1 MRVLGLLAMMVVGF
15 ALPGCDGR
23 PLLSQIMPSQTD
35 LDCLAAF
42 EMIDAAHKGQLTREE
57 TDAYFK
63 RRFGELDVN
72 HDGFLDE
79 TEAQRAVP
87 IFGMKTG
94 ANMVFRL
101 DINGDGRLSQD
112 EFVRL
117 SNYLFTRD
125 YNRDGVLTLAEVKM
139 PPTDNFVAAGTTGV
153 EGRVVGNK

>member
-1 MRVLGLLAMMVVGF
+1 MA
-15 ALPGCDGR
+15 ACDGR

-72 HDGFLDE
+72 HDGFLEDA
-79 TEAQRAVP
+79 EAQRAVP

-94 ANMVFRL
+94 VSMVFRL
-101 DINGDGRLSQD
+101 DINGDGRLSLD

-125 YNRDGVLTLAEVKM
+125 YNRDGVLTLAEVKL
-139 PPTDNFVAAGTTGV
+139 PPTDNFVAPGTNGV